1 MSERLLR
8 GARCG
13 QPRRSAAEYPN
24 GIRVQEIELVF
35 TRRSRSPILAR
46 AGAGGLRDQ
55 RDQSAR
61 ELAFELLML
70 AEVAEQWEQA
80 R

>member
-1 MSERLLR
+1 MSERY
-8 GARCG
+8 C
-13 QPRRSAAEYPN
+13 QIHAAVDPDQLEEYPN
-24 GIRVQEIELVF
+24 GVRVQEIEVVF
-35 TRRSRSPILAR
+35 NDDPEVPSWRAAKPAVCLIDARR
-46 AGAGGLRDQ
+46 
-55 RDQSAR
+55 AR

>member
-1 MSERLLR
+1 MNRTYS
-8 GARCG
+8 
-13 QPRRSAAEYPN
+13 QVHAAADPSLVDEYPD
-24 GIRVQEIELVF
+24 GSCYQTIEIVF
-35 TRRSRSPILAR
+35 NDQADKPIWKALEPAVCLIDAR
-46 AGAGGLRDQ
+46 K
-55 RDQSAR
+55 AR